1 MFAKTPLTI
10 PRNLWAAIA
19 CAGAMSLSLPALAQ
33 HTHHGGGAQAEA
45 TALPDI
51 CFADGGMGSEA
62 MDGQEKSGDMQGTA
76 APSPAHQAMID
87 DMMAMH
93 DEMMAGM
100 MAEDFD
106 VAFICGMIPHHQ
118 GAIAMAEAVLEH
130 GDDAWTRGLARRI
143 IAAQQQ
149 EITEMLNWLKQQ
161 ESEHNH

>member
-1 MFAKTPLTI
+1 MSRSPTPL
-10 PRNLWAAIA
+10 RGFMAALA
-19 CAGAMSLSLPALAQ
+19 LLGASALPLPALAQ
-33 HTHHGGGAQAEA
+33 HAHHGAAPAEA
-45 TALPDI
+45 ATTTLPDI
-51 CFADGGMGSEA
+51 CLEHASMEGHDM
-62 MDGQEKSGDMQGTA
+62 SGDAMAGSMEDAQ

-93 DEMMAGM
+93 DEMMVGM

-106 VAFICGMIPHHQ
+106 VAFVCGMIPHHQ

-130 GDDAWTRGLARRI
+130 GNDAWTKGLARKI

-149 EITEMLNWLKQQ
+149 EITDMLNWLKQQ

>member
-1 MFAKTPLTI
+1 MTAKSPLI
-10 PRNLWAAIA
+10 ILRNLGATIA
-19 CAGAMSLSLPALAQ
+19 FAGAMSLSLPALAQ
-33 HTHHGGGAQAEA
+33 HADHGGGAQA

-51 CFADGGMGSEA
+51 CFADGGMAGHAMGGEAAGGEA
-62 MDGQEKSGDMQGTA
+62 MGAT

-106 VAFICGMIPHHQ
+106 VAFVCGMIPHHQ

-130 GDDAWTRGLARRI
+130 GNDAWTKGLARKI

-149 EITEMLNWLKQQ
+149 EITDMLNWLKQQ